1 MSAQSAD
8 ILIRPGQEGDRAGI
22 AQAVAEAFYEY
33 FRAIGKSRQEIA
45 GLLAHLVQ
53 PERVTV
59 AIGPDGQVLGAV
71 GCGDERGYSV
81 EPLKEPVMR
90 SLGPVRGFFALQ
102 VMRDEFRR
110 PRTFEPGEG
119 HVDWVAVREKARG
132 QRLASRMLA
141 HLLSRRQYPL
151 YTLDV
156 VAGNE
161 HVMPIYESVGF
172 REVRREKE
180 KGGWYKG
187 FRFRHIMA
195 CRPSEDTAHG

>member
-1 MSAQSAD
+1 MSAQPAD

-45 GLLAHLVQ
+45 GLLAYLVQ
-53 PERVTV
+53 PERFTV
-59 AIGPDGQVLGAV
+59 AVGPDGQVLGAV

-81 EPLKEPVMR
+81 EPLREPVMR

-110 PRTFEPGEG
+110 PRAFEPGEG
-119 HVDWVAVREKARG
+119 HVDWVA
-132 QRLASRMLA
+132 
-141 HLLSRRQYPL
+141 RRQYPL

-172 REVRREKE
+172 HEVRREKE

-195 CRPSEDTAHG
+195 YRPPEDTAHG